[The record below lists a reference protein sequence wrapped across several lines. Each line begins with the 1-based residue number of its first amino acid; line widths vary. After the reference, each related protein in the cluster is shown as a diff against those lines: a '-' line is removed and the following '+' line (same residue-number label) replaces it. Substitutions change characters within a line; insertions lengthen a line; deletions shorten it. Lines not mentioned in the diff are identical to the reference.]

1 MDFGDVCK
9 PPHAGVIGLT
19 EWALELWHYI
29 NGRCLINGLDLKE
42 LEVSDMLDVI
52 HYLFEEDAVISSEA
66 EFETKNNARDIIYE
80 TVYDRKFA
88 YSAKKKKDFDEYSDD
103 YSSEPFD
110 KSGNYVPSTKNY
122 VKPYIPPTN
131 FDPDASNPYS
141 GVLRETPLG

>member
-1 MDFGDVCK
+1 LDFGDVCK

-19 EWALELWHYI
+19 DWALELWHYI
-29 NGRCLINGLDLKE
+29 NGRCLLNGLDLKE
-42 LEVSDMLDVI
+42 LEVSDMLDVV

-80 TVYDRKFA
+80 TVYERKFA
-88 YSAKKKKDFDEYSDD
+88 YSSKKKKDFDEYS
-103 YSSEPFD
+103 SEPFD
-110 KSGNYVPSTKNY
+110 KDGNYVPSTTNY